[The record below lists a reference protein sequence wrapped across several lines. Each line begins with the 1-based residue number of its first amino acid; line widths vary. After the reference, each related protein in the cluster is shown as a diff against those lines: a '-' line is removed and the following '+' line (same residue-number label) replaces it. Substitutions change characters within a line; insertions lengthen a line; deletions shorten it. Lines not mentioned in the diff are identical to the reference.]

1 MVKNN
6 IKEFYKNNNVNDKKL
21 TDLIKYNQDNKIPV
35 DLKDERKIDLV
46 YLWCDGHDKNF
57 KEKKN
62 YWLKQ
67 YGKLNI
73 QSSTNARWRDN
84 DELLYSLRSVEKFI
98 PWINHIYIV
107 TDNQVPHWLDTKHPK
122 ITIVD
127 VKDIIPAKYL
137 PTFNSNVIEA
147 HLPYIKDLSEY
158 FLYSNDDC
166 FVNDYLEPS
175 YFFTSDGKPI
185 VNVKNS
191 KFKKKNTSIYIKN
204 LYDINCKINEKF
216 NTNYSIEDSHN
227 ILPYR
232 KSFLLDNLNDDFC
245 REWFEITFNNK
256 FREVSDLQRFIH
268 VLLDNVKRRNKL
280 RIYHKYK
287 RDIPFIRQIFNWI
300 CHIYHYEFM
309 YCSKHTEKILKYNP
323 KLFCINDSEN
333 LSDKARERNR
343 QFLKQYFNVK
353 SGFEK

>member
-1 MVKNN
+1 M
-6 IKEFYKNNNVNDKKL
+6 
-21 TDLIKYNQDNKIPV
+21 
-35 DLKDERKIDLV
+35 KIDLV
-46 YLWCDGHDKNF
+46 YLWCDASDKNF
-57 KEKKN
+57 RQQKNFWLFKLKDEGKN
-62 YWLKQ
+62 Y
-67 YGKLNI
+67 NFNSI
-73 QSSTNARWRDN
+73 DDCRWRDN
-84 DELLYSLRSVEKFI
+84 DELKYSLRSVEKFI

-107 TDNQVPHWLDTKHPK
+107 TDNQIPSWLDTKHPK

-147 HLPYIKDLSEY
+147 HLPYIKNLSEY
-158 FLYSNDDC
+158 FLYANDDC

-256 FREVSDLQRFIH
+256 FREVSDLHRFIH
-268 VLLDNVKRRNKL
+268 VLLDNVKGRNEL
-280 RIYHKYK
+280 RIYHKHR
-287 RDIPFIRQIFNWI
+287 RDVSIIRQIFNLI
-300 CHIYHYEFM
+300 FHIHHYEFIFLIRNPQ
-309 YCSKHTEKILKYNP
+309 KILERKP
-323 KLFCINDSEN
+323 KLFSLNDAPQLTDEDRKN
-333 LSDKARERNR
+333 NK
-343 QFLKQYFNVK
+343 QFLEQYFNKK
-353 SGFEK
+353 SEFEK